1 MRDLNSALFRK
12 EFIIKQSEPPQA
24 ITTHLPSLN
33 SMCHDAGGQQ
43 GFGMAGWFIVLA
55 GLPGHGKSISALN
68 FAVAALNAGEPV
80 AYVSLEMSAQQ
91 LAARYYAIGSDMD
104 IGLLEQGNFNA
115 RAWKVVNEKA
125 KALPPIYVP
134 DTITSDWHASVDFIK
149 EAVEE
154 HGVKYVVL
162 DYLQI
167 CNTGNEQDIFKA
179 MSELTTD
186 LRAYAVQ
193 NNLVVLVLSQFNRE
207 TANNRLRPR
216 MSGLWG
222 GSIIEQVSDMVLLL
236 GHHAYERDDENKCA
250 RTWLLVEKNRHGPC
264 GDIPLFQSYVSLAQ
278 REGMEDEL
286 SDWPKP

>member
-179 MSELTTD
+179 MSELTITS
-186 LRAYAVQ
+186 VP
-193 NNLVVLVLSQFNRE
+193 VL
-207 TANNRLRPR
+207 
-216 MSGLWG
+216 
-222 GSIIEQVSDMVLLL
+222 GS
-236 GHHAYERDDENKCA
+236 
-250 RTWLLVEKNRHGPC
+250 W
-264 GDIPLFQSYVSLAQ
+264 
-278 REGMEDEL
+278 
-286 SDWPKP
+286 

>member
-80 AYVSLEMSAQQ
+80 AYVSLEMAAQQ

-236 GHHAYERDDENKCA
+236 GHHA
-250 RTWLLVEKNRHGPC
+250 
-264 GDIPLFQSYVSLAQ
+264 
-278 REGMEDEL
+278 
-286 SDWPKP
+286 